1 MTTAFQPDAF
11 QNDAF
16 QIDITPTPSP
26 FVATGWGYPERKKKL
41 DIVDDDELLL
51 AWFMFMRQP
60 HE

>member
-1 MTTAFQPDAF
+1 MTTAFQSDAF
-11 QNDAF
+11 QNNAF
-16 QIDITPTPSP
+16 QIDITPAPSG
-26 FVATGWGYPERKKKL
+26 FVATGWGYPERKKPL